1 VSEPR
6 SHEQVATAASS
17 AAEEQLGED
26 DAGSTGYV
34 TLEAVGLTLIGV
46 LVNIGVTI
54 GIAIHGAWFVR
65 VGVGVAA
72 PLLLALAIKATH
84 ARAGAM
90 KRLADW
96 LTH

>member
-1 VSEPR
+1 MGEVITE
-6 SHEQVATAASS
+6 EAKEAVAPD
-17 AAEEQLGED
+17 D

-46 LVNIGVTI
+46 LVNIGVTVAI
-54 GIAIHGAWFVR
+54 GIHGAWFVR
-65 VGVGVAA
+65 VGAGIAA
-72 PLLLALAIKATH
+72 PALLALAIKATH
-84 ARAGAM
+84 ARHGAM